1 MRPAPGRTHPGTC
14 FPASSPRDR
23 SLPVL
28 SRPKQKHHLAST
40 LLLGNAIRRDSQLY
54 ALVPS
59 PPPPSV
65 NTAPL
70 PALRPPPR
78 RPRPPADNRP
88 HLLSLRLPR
97 PFTNA
102 AKLFA
107 VTTVVIGQ
115 SRPRAARARPPQL
128 ALSDGSCSFLLREAA
143 DNCCGIR
150 WWNVRLPG
158 GCTTEV
164 LCCGKSAS
172 GQPCW
177 YWKAQTTLG
186 LVMTVS
192 GLSESYF

>member
-14 FPASSPRDR
+14 FPASSPRDH

-28 SRPKQKHHLAST
+28 SRPKQKHHLPGT

-54 ALVPS
+54 ALVPL

-70 PALRPPPR
+70 PALRPLPR
-78 RPRPPADNRP
+78 RPRPPADDRP

-128 ALSDGSCSFLLREAA
+128 ALSDGSCSFLLLEAA
-143 DNCCGIR
+143 DNWGIP
-150 WWNVRLPG
+150 WWNLRLPG
-158 GCTTEV
+158 GSTT
-164 LCCGKSAS
+164 
-172 GQPCW
+172 
-177 YWKAQTTLG
+177 
-186 LVMTVS
+186 
-192 GLSESYF
+192 